1 MSSPAVNVA
10 HTIAMRFFLLFTA
23 AVAFAQSPAGQH
35 DNYYSVNRDTQVG
48 ERLATQLQA
57 NIAAVPEP
65 RLDRIGGPLAAL
77 SPQFKYRFFV
87 FDGGQPSTDT
97 APAAAFPADWRR
109 LDLDEAIA
117 VAGGMIF
124 VPRRL
129 LSRDDDQL
137 TVVLAHA
144 IGHIALRHPTVGMTR
159 GELAQVEVQAASRAI
174 PEEAAGRVRA
184 VALNRFAFDRE
195 CEAAADGFAVRLLH
209 QAGLDPATL
218 LAYLRALPPAQN
230 GEMSVYP
237 PPAERLEAAQKAIG
251 SLKR

>member
-1 MSSPAVNVA
+1 MSSFLAIVA
-10 HTIAMRFFLLFTA
+10 HTIAMRFFLLVTA
-23 AVAFAQSPAGQH
+23 ALGFAQSPTGQH
-35 DNYYSVNRDTQVG
+35 DNYYSVNRDSQVG
-48 ERLATQLQA
+48 ERLATQIQA
-57 NIAAVPEP
+57 NIVAVPET
-65 RLDRIGGPLAAL
+65 RLDRLGGPLTAL
-77 SPQFKYRFFV
+77 NPEFKYRFFV

-117 VAGGMIF
+117 IAGGMVF

-129 LSRDDDQL
+129 LSRDDAQL
-137 TVVLAHA
+137 SVILAHA

-174 PEEAAGRVRA
+174 PEEAAQRVRA

-195 CEAAADGFAVRLLH
+195 CESAADGYAVRLLH
-209 QAGLDPATL
+209 QAGLDPASL
-218 LAYLRALPPAQN
+218 LAYLRALPPQN

-251 SLKR
+251 TLRR

>member
-1 MSSPAVNVA
+1 
-10 HTIAMRFFLLFTA
+10 MRFLLLVTA
-23 AVAFAQSPAGQH
+23 AVGLAQSPAGQH
-35 DNYYSVNRDTQVG
+35 DNYYSINRDSQVG

-65 RLDRIGGPLAAL
+65 RLDRLGAPLAAL
-77 SPQFKYRFFV
+77 SPQFQYRFFV
-87 FDGGQPSTDT
+87 FDGGEPSTDT

-117 VAGGMIF
+117 IAGGMVF

-129 LSRDDDQL
+129 LSRDDAQL
-137 TVVLAHA
+137 TAILAHA

-184 VALNRFAFDRE
+184 VALNRFAFDRD
-195 CEAAADGFAVRLLH
+195 CESAADRYAVGLLH
-209 QAGLDPATL
+209 HAGLDPAAL
-218 LAYLRALPPAQN
+218 IVYLRSLPPEQN

-237 PPAERLEAAQKAIG
+237 PPAERLEAVQKAIG
-251 SLKR
+251 ALER